1 MLKLYNV
8 KAQHMCGQLLRAD
21 NTVCSLAAPRTVSKI
36 NEPMEQVLL
45 VGERLPVRLCVV
57 GARRGQEAPQAAGIP
72 SLH

>member
-8 KAQHMCGQLLRAD
+8 KAQHMCGQLLRED

-45 VGERLPVRLCVV
+45 VGERLPVRRR
-57 GARRGQEAPQAAGIP
+57 ARRGQEAPQAAGIP
-72 SLH
+72 FLH